1 MVVAQRR
8 RRGRHCLC
16 RRHRTHAVFLCAF
29 PLSSLQFLTQFLTSA
44 VRTED
49 PAEANLFFVPAFTY
63 AYTGNLGNPNDHF
76 HFVVQHI
83 SQRYPYWN
91 RSSGLDHIFVSS
103 LRN

>member
-1 MVVAQRR
+1 
-8 RRGRHCLC
+8 
-16 RRHRTHAVFLCAF
+16 LCAF

-91 RSSGLDHIFVSS
+91 SSSGLDHIFVSS